1 MSYLAAVI
9 GGYLAG
15 SIPTGYWLVRI
26 FRGIDI
32 RRVGSHSIGATN
44 VWRAMG
50 WKLGVPTIVVD
61 VLKGLVPA
69 LVASLLVDDIAG
81 VLAGFAAIVGHA
93 RPIFLKFEKGGKAV
107 ATTGGMMIGLAPLVA
122 LGALIVWL
130 VTFVVARYVSVASM
144 AAALSLPVFAFA
156 LAESWPVRIVT
167 FLAAG
172 GDPLPAPR
180 EHQAPVRPPRA
191 ARAARGD
198 VQALS
203 ADWSTFTPNR
213 NPDSLFVTD

>member
-1 MSYLAAVI
+1 VSYLAAVI

-122 LGALIVWL
+122 LCALIVWI

-144 AAALSLPVFAFA
+144 AAALSLPVFAFV

-167 FLAAG
+167 VLAAG
-172 GDPLPAPR
+172 AILFLHRENIRRLFAHREPR
-180 EHQAPVRPPRA
+180 VQLA
-191 ARAARGD
+191 AMFKR
-198 VQALS
+198 
-203 ADWSTFTPNR
+203 
-213 NPDSLFVTD
+213 